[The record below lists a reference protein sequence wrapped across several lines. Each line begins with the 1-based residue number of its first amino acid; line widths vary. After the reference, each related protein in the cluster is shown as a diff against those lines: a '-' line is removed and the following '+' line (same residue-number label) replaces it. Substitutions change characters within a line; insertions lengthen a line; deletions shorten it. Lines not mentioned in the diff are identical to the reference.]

1 MKNIPHLE
9 SVGDKWA
16 PFLTNVEAEL
26 PQVIA
31 RVVKDGGTREA
42 WQAKNENEETIL
54 MAYPQE
60 STFRASATFRGT
72 PEGKLNPMTAVPLME
87 GIQTE
92 MIVLDTYEWKSGVSG
107 EVLALHE
114 PTKRPFWFFDP
125 LFFRDKKEDLQK
137 EQPQNFYLAGLVY
150 LVRKALLD
158 EMTITQGE
166 NYERYAMQYLAD
178 NPDKSRL
185 DVPPMQ
191 VSLKGAE
198 IVSLG
203 QKACEYQARGIVR
216 DLKSFTFGPKEAEK
230 KVYSFVINAGI
241 GEEIMPLVL
250 YACESVCG
258 KLELEE
264 GMELDLYFW
273 LQGRVVD

>member
-1 MKNIPHLE
+1 MKNISHLE

-16 PFLTNVEAEL
+16 PFLSNVEKEL
-26 PQVIA
+26 PAVIA

-42 WQAKNENEETIL
+42 WQIKDEKEETIL
-54 MAYPQE
+54 MAYPQD
-60 STFRASATFRGT
+60 SSFRACATFRGA
-72 PEGKLNPMTAVPLME
+72 PEDKLNPMTAVPLME
-87 GIQTE
+87 GLQQE

-114 PTKRPFWFFDP
+114 ATKRPFWFYDP
-125 LFFRDKKEDLQK
+125 LFFRDKKEDLNK
-137 EQPQNFYLAGLVY
+137 EQPQNFNFAGLAY
-150 LVRKALLD
+150 LIRKALLD

-166 NYERYAMQYLAD
+166 NYEKHAMEWLAA

-185 DVPPMQ
+185 DVPPLK
-191 VSLKGAE
+191 VSLKNAQ

-203 QKACEYQARGIVR
+203 QRACEYQARAVVR

-230 KVYSFVINAGI
+230 KMYSFVINAGLGDDI
-241 GEEIMPLVL
+241 FPLVI
-250 YACESVCG
+250 YVCQSICD

-264 GMELDLYFW
+264 GMEVDLYFW